1 MRRIKLRLSGTTV
14 LVAGA
19 LAALAAWPAYL
30 GARGAGAAPADPVA
44 AMTPAPVKQDWKAR
58 DSVIAFL
65 ESRAGKDAQDMLTPR
80 MLSEQ
85 YLQRYRERGD
95 LGDALRAEHAAR
107 LSLAVLPRRNAAGD
121 ASLADALV
129 TLHRFREA
137 KAAAAD
143 ARVSRPDDPGLA
155 AEEAGI
161 DLELGDLGAVRAA
174 LDAHPND
181 PSFALTRARYD
192 EETGHLAEARAIV
205 ERAMRLADAM
215 YDTPAERR
223 AWYHARAAELAF
235 AAGDHDA
242 ARRDANDA
250 LAIFSDHL
258 RALTILARVELAD
271 GRHAEAIAAARHAAT
286 LQPNPDVLGML
297 ADAQAASG
305 DASAASA
312 TRDELFAVQRIAS
325 SQRVNDRLTAL
336 YEADHGIRA
345 AEAYAIAR
353 RELRTRDDVYTE
365 DTLAWAAARAG
376 HWDAARAA
384 SRKTLR
390 YDTES
395 APMQYHAGVIA
406 AHDGDAAQARRR
418 FERAL
423 ALDPRFAPGL
433 ADDARAR
440 LAASP

>member
-1 MRRIKLRLSGTTV
+1 VRRIKLRLSGTTV
-14 LVAGA
+14 LIASA
-19 LAALAAWPAYL
+19 LVALAAWPAYL
-30 GARGAGAAPADPVA
+30 GVRSAGAATADPVA

-65 ESRAGKDAQDMLTPR
+65 ETRAGKNAQDMLTPR
-80 MLSEQ
+80 MLSAQ

-95 LGDALRAEHAAR
+95 LGDVLRAEHAAR
-107 LSLAVLPRRNAAGD
+107 VSLAAMPQRNAAGEV
-121 ASLADALV
+121 SLADAFV

-137 KAAAAD
+137 KAAVAE
-143 ARVSRPDDPGLA
+143 ARVSRPDDPGLI

-161 DLELGDLGAVRAA
+161 ELELGDLDAVRAA
-174 LDAHPND
+174 LAAHPND
-181 PSFALTRARYD
+181 PLFALTQARYD
-192 EETGHLAEARAIV
+192 EETGHLADARAIV
-205 ERAMRLADAM
+205 DRAMRLADTM

-235 AAGDHDA
+235 AAGDHDG

-250 LAIFSDHL
+250 LAIFADHL
-258 RALTILARVELAD
+258 RALTILARVNLAD
-271 GRHAEAIAAARHAAT
+271 GRYADAIAAAQHAAR
-286 LQPNPDVLGML
+286 LQPNPDVPGML

-305 DASAASA
+305 DAGAANA

-336 YEADHGIRA
+336 YEADHGIRL

-353 RELRTRDDVYTE
+353 RELLTRDDVYTD

-376 HWDAARAA
+376 HWDAAREA
-384 SRKTLR
+384 SRKALR

-406 AHDGDAAQARRR
+406 AHDGDGAQARRR

-423 ALDPRFAPGL
+423 ALDPHFAPVQ

-440 LAASP
+440 LAALR